1 MLKII
6 SVFSS
11 FAILTIVAQPA
22 LAMTASF
29 RWCAGTPEFKLSE
42 VPKATV
48 KLRFLMRDLDAPHY
62 PHGGGEFVYAAGQA
76 TIPCRALKGDYE
88 GPSPPP
94 GTVHT
99 YQWTIE
105 ALDGAGSTLTKTT
118 VTKKFPE

>member
-6 SVFSS
+6 SVFIS
-11 FAILTIVAQPA
+11 FAILTIAAPPG
-22 LAMTASF
+22 LAMTASL
-29 RWCAGTPEFKLSE
+29 RWCSGSPEFKLSE

-48 KLRFLMRDLDAPHY
+48 KLRFLMRDLNAPSY
-62 PHGGGEFVYAAGQA
+62 PHGGGEFAYAGQA
-76 TIPCRALKGDYE
+76 TIPCRGLKGDYE

-99 YQWTIE
+99 YEWTIE

-118 VTKKFPE
+118 VTKKFPQ